1 MEEKMKRIT
10 ILLTMITVIIAAGAA
25 TAGLDKHLEVFE
37 PYVGKTLEGAFV
49 NSATGE
55 SAVDVQRWEA
65 TLGGKAIRV
74 VHSLN
79 EGEYGAETIIFWDS
93 KANTVAFYYFTTAG
107 FYTHGTMTF
116 ELGVF
121 TAVEKVEGDADGITE
136 VRSSSRMLE
145 DGRVHLKTE
154 FLKDGEWVP
163 GHEIYY
169 VEAPDAKVV
178 FK

>member
-1 MEEKMKRIT
+1 MKIIT
-10 ILLTMITVIIAAGAA
+10 ILLAIFAVVIAAGTA
-25 TAGLDKHLEVFE
+25 TAGLDKHLEAFE
-37 PYVGKTLEGAFV
+37 PFVGKTMEGAFV

-55 SAVDVQRWEA
+55 SGVDVQRWEA

-79 EGEYGAETIIFWDS
+79 EGEYGGETIIFWDS
-93 KANTVAFYYFTTAG
+93 RENTVAFYNFTTAG

-116 ELGVF
+116 ELGIF
-121 TAVEKVEGDADGITE
+121 TAHEKVEGGADGITE

-145 DGRVHLKTE
+145 DGRVHMKSE
-154 FLKDGEWVP
+154 FLKDGEWVS